1 MVYNMC
7 MEQKDPSDGISEEDL
22 ANALNDAMETIK
34 KNTYTAPTVDLHVD
48 SFTGEFASKNHKK
61 YNYKTM
67 SKDYNPTKYYDYPKD
82 NGVAEKI
89 NSLWQEIK
97 NLQAQV
103 AIASTMLKQQD
114 ITIKELREQLHNVDS
129 DKLQEMNDR
138 IDDLESRIDL
148 IDE

>member
-1 MVYNMC
+1 MNDDII
-7 MEQKDPSDGISEEDL
+7 KDEDL
-22 ANALNDAMETIK
+22 INALDDAMETIK
-34 KNTYTAPTVDLHVD
+34 QSTYTAPTVDLDIH
-48 SFTGEFASKNHKK
+48 SFTGEFASKSYKK

>member
-1 MVYNMC
+1 
-7 MEQKDPSDGISEEDL
+7 MEEKDPLDGISQEDL
-22 ANALNDAMETIK
+22 ANALDGAMEAIK
-34 KNTYTAPTVDLHVD
+34 KNTYTAPAVELTAD
-48 SFTGEFASKNHKK
+48 SFTGEFATKAYKK

-67 SKDYNPTKYYDYPKD
+67 SKDYNGTKYYDDYPKD

-97 NLQAQV
+97 NLQAQI

-114 ITIKELREQLHNVDS
+114 VTIKELREQLHNVDS

-138 IDDLESRIDL
+138 MDDLEARIDL

>member
-1 MVYNMC
+1 MNDDII
-7 MEQKDPSDGISEEDL
+7 KNEDL
-22 ANALNDAMETIK
+22 INALDDAMETIK
-34 KNTYTAPTVDLHVD
+34 QNTYTAPKVDLHVD
-48 SFTGEFASKNHKK
+48 SFTGEFASKTYKK

-67 SKDYNPTKYYDYPKD
+67 HKDYNDTKYYDYPKD

-129 DKLQEMNDR
+129 DKLQEINDR

>member
-1 MVYNMC
+1 
-7 MEQKDPSDGISEEDL
+7 MEQKDPLDGISQEDM
-22 ANALNDAMETIK
+22 ANALDDAMETIK
-34 KNTYTAPTVDLHVD
+34 QNTYTAPTVDLDID
-48 SFTGEFASKNHKK
+48 SFTGEFASKSYKK

-67 SKDYNPTKYYDYPKD
+67 HKDYNDTKYYGLPHD

-114 ITIKELREQLHNVDS
+114 VTIKELREQLHNVDS

-138 IDDLESRIDL
+138 MDDLEARIDL

>member
-1 MVYNMC
+1 MNDDII
-7 MEQKDPSDGISEEDL
+7 KDEDL
-22 ANALNDAMETIK
+22 INALDDAMETIK
-34 KNTYTAPTVDLHVD
+34 QNTYTAPTVDLHVD
-48 SFTGEFASKNHKK
+48 SFTGEFASKSYKK

>member
-7 MEQKDPSDGISEEDL
+7 MEQRDPLDGISQEDM
-22 ANALNDAMETIK
+22 ANALDNAMEVIK
-34 KNTYTAPTVDLHVD
+34 KNTYTAPTVDLDID
-48 SFTGEFASKNHKK
+48 SFTGEFASKSYKK

-67 SKDYNPTKYYDYPKD
+67 HKDYNDTKYYGLPHD

-114 ITIKELREQLHNVDS
+114 VTIKELREQLHNVDS

-138 IDDLESRIDL
+138 MDDLEARIDL

>member
-1 MVYNMC
+1 
-7 MEQKDPSDGISEEDL
+7 MEQRDPLDGISQEDM
-22 ANALNDAMETIK
+22 ANALDNAMEVIK
-34 KNTYTAPTVDLHVD
+34 KNTYTAPTVDLDID
-48 SFTGEFASKNHKK
+48 SFTGEFASKSYKK

-67 SKDYNPTKYYDYPKD
+67 HKDYNDTKYYGLPHD

-114 ITIKELREQLHNVDS
+114 VTIKELREQLHNVDS

-138 IDDLESRIDL
+138 MDDLEARIDL

>member
-7 MEQKDPSDGISEEDL
+7 MEQKDPSDGISEEDMTK
-22 ANALNDAMETIK
+22 ALDDAMEVIK
-34 KNTYTAPTVDLHVD
+34 KNTYTAPTVDLDID
-48 SFTGEFASKNHKK
+48 SFTGEFASKSYKK

-138 IDDLESRIDL
+138 IDDLESRVDL